1 MGNRTRQITDGRGMV
16 ERWFASRSWTPWPFQ
31 TEAWDAFS
39 RGESGLIQVATGAGK
54 TYAAYLGPLAE
65 LLDDRRAG
73 PVEGL
78 RVLYVTP
85 LRAVS
90 RDIELA
96 LRAPIE
102 ELDLDLI
109 VESRTG
115 DTNSATRARQRSRL
129 PHVLVTTPES
139 LTLLLTREDS
149 RGLFAS
155 LRGVIVDEWH
165 ELLASKR
172 GTQVELALARL
183 RGFSPGVRIWAL
195 SATLPNAEEAAR
207 AACGADS
214 TPRIIRADMDRP
226 VLIDS
231 ILPEREDRLPWAGHL
246 GMTMLPSVVAALDPK
261 VATILFTNTRSQAER
276 WYHAILIARPE
287 WEGVMALHHG
297 SLDRDDREAV
307 EQGLKHG
314 RVRLVVATSSLDL
327 GVDFDPIER
336 VLQIG
341 SPKGISRLVQRAGRS
356 SHRPRTPCR
365 VTCVPTHALELI
377 EIAAARRALA
387 AHDLEPRQPLDK
399 PLDVLV
405 QHLVSCAL
413 GGGFERDELAREVRS
428 AYSFRTLTDEELDWA
443 LALVTHGGQ
452 TLHAYPDFHRVALDN
467 SRYTVTKPR
476 IARLHRLN
484 VGTITADTTLDMRL
498 RSGKS
503 LGRIEE
509 SFVAGLREGQKFV
522 FAGRVLRFESLRDTT
537 AVVSPAS
544 GSTSYTPT
552 WFGTKL
558 PISEPLAQAI
568 RSTLE
573 HAGKGILDTPEL
585 EAARRLIE
593 VQRRDSR
600 IPSAGEVLAE
610 VCTTSEGTHLFLFPF
625 EGRLVHAGLAAIL
638 ALRLSRLRPSTFA
651 VACNDYGLEI
661 LSPEPF
667 PFEESLGPRLFT
679 TSTLAADAAESAN
692 TSLLAKLQFREIAR
706 IAGLVIQ
713 TFPGAPKT
721 GRQLQVGASLL
732 FDVLSEFDPGSP
744 LLEQARREVVQ
755 RHYEQSRLARTLTRL
770 ATGELRIVQLTR
782 PSPLSFPLL
791 IERQSAR
798 LSSESVLERVQKM
811 RTQWE
816 TACPTSPSSPSSPT
830 PFDLGPLQPLKQG
843 SPRQRRAFSRRPPG
857 MTPPWKSGSF

>member
-1 MGNRTRQITDGRGMV
+1 MAKRTPHKTDGRGRIG
-16 ERWFASRSWTPWPFQ
+16 RWFASRSWTPWPFQ
-31 TEAWDAFS
+31 VQAWDAYQ

-54 TYAAYLGPLAE
+54 TYAAYLGPLAGLIDE
-65 LLDDRRAG
+65 RLEG
-73 PVEGL
+73 PVQGL

-102 ELDLDLI
+102 ELDLDLD

-115 DTNSATRARQRSRL
+115 DTGAAARARQRTRL

-155 LRGVIVDEWH
+155 LRAVIVDEWH
-165 ELLASKR
+165 ELLSSKR

-183 RGFSPGVRIWAL
+183 RGFSPSVCTWAL
-195 SATLPNAEEAAR
+195 SATLPNADEAAR
-207 AACGADS
+207 AVCGTSS
-214 TPRIIRADMDRP
+214 TPRIIHADMDRP

-231 ILPEREDRLPWAGHL
+231 ILPEREGRLPWAGHL
-246 GMTMLPSVVAALDPK
+246 GMTMLPRVVEALDPAS
-261 VATILFTNTRSQAER
+261 ATIVFTNTRSQAER

-307 EQGLKHG
+307 EQGLKSG
-314 RVRLVVATSSLDL
+314 RVRIVVATSSLDL

-387 AHDLEPRQPLDK
+387 AHDLEPRRPLDK

-405 QHLVSCAL
+405 QHLVTCAL
-413 GGGFERDELAREVRS
+413 GGGFEREDLLREVRS
-428 AYSFRTLTDEELDWA
+428 AWSFRGLADAEFDWA
-443 LALVTHGGQ
+443 LALVTHGGE
-452 TLHAYPDFHRVALDN
+452 TLHAYPDFHRVTLDDEVY
-467 SRYTVTKPR
+467 RVTAPR

-484 VGTITADTTLDMRL
+484 VGTITADATLDIRF

-537 AVVSPAS
+537 AIVSPAS

-558 PISEPLAQAI
+558 PISESLAQAI
-568 RSTLE
+568 RATLE
-573 HAGKGILDTPEL
+573 HAGNGNLDTPEL
-585 EAARRLIE
+585 LAARGFIE

-600 IPSAGEVLAE
+600 IPSSAEALAE

-638 ALRLSRLRPSTFA
+638 ALRLSRLRPATFA

-667 PFEESLGPRLFT
+667 PFESALGPELFT
-679 TSTLAADAAESAN
+679 TTTLAADAAESAN

-721 GRQLQVGASLL
+721 GRQLQAGASLL
-732 FDVLSEFDPGSP
+732 FDVLSEFDPKSP

-770 ATGELRIVQLTR
+770 AAGELRIVRLAR

-798 LSSESVLERVQKM
+798 LSSESVLERVQRM

-816 TACPTSPSSPSSPT
+816 TACPTLPSSPSSTAP
-830 PFDLGPLQPLKQG
+830 PAVFDLGPLPA
-843 SPRQRRAFSRRPPG
+843 PRQGTPRTRRAFSRRPRG
-857 MTPPWKSGSF
+857 